1 MFIDA
6 LFYQFCSFL
15 CWNWG
20 FSPFTHYIFLCPF
33 FCFLKFISGTT
44 WRSFLIFYQ
53 NLRGHL
59 INKEAERVFEKNIF
73 LGILGQKDPKWAL
86 REACQVWFSKKLNYR
101 VFYSKK
107 ILFWFFQPIRAKM
120 GSKNWP
126 QKFFRLFEQNHIGL
140 TIIMH
145 LNYSFENN
153 LAFRFLGQ
161 KRSDLGLKWGSSYME
176 NYCTG
181 LFLVLACKY
190 SSMKTLN
197 WLISIYFKLFQFL
210 ESNIAWNG
218 PHIS

>member
-1 MFIDA
+1 
-6 LFYQFCSFL
+6 
-15 CWNWG
+15 
-20 FSPFTHYIFLCPF
+20 
-33 FCFLKFISGTT
+33 
-44 WRSFLIFYQ
+44 
-53 NLRGHL
+53 
-59 INKEAERVFEKNIF
+59 
-73 LGILGQKDPKWAL
+73 
-86 REACQVWFSKKLNYR
+86 
-101 VFYSKK
+101 
-107 ILFWFFQPIRAKM
+107 M

-126 QKFFRLFEQNHIGL
+126 QKFFRLFEQNHSGL

-145 LNYSFENN
+145 FNYSFENN

-210 ESNIAWNG
+210 ESNIAWNE